1 MYGFTENYVKV
12 EAAYNPSLVNQLV
25 NVHLTQ
31 LTLDQTVKI
40 TIENP

>member
-12 EAAYNPSLVNQLV
+12 EAAYNPLLVNQLV
-25 NVHLTQ
+25 NVHLEQ